1 MVCVFII
8 YPFCY
13 VNITIGLQKG
23 QSWKASSYLAVKS
36 NGIYHDVDKLTK
48 IARGDKFVLILATK
62 NPEYE
67 KDGEGDWSKGVERFN
82 ANFVPLHIESLT
94 DPSNFPRSYFLGLL
108 EVTSK

>member
-67 KDGEGDWSKGVERFN
+67 KDGEGDWSISSRVLTVPPIGSIFN
-82 ANFVPLHIESLT
+82 IT
-94 DPSNFPRSYFLGLL
+94 
-108 EVTSK
+108 